1 MNELTIREH
10 NFQRAKKQL
19 TELLNQ
25 TKMDL
30 SIKKV
35 DNSAGPFGIFDY
47 RVKGEDLNEITSQIQ
62 KHLQKLNNVQITSY
76 KQIDLVRQA
85 LESLD
90 KDYYRE
96 IRDCIRGI
104 QNSISIAKENSRAI
118 QDKQQ
123 QITKI
128 ANDQKTTLVELVKF
142 KKKVDGY
149 IHLRDIDRLW
159 SDSQTYFRKVDKLR
173 SELNESERTV
183 DKLRNEFN
191 ESQKTVDT
199 LRSELNESE
208 KTVDELFRLARRL
221 GQQLESILAVTRD
234 LERLNHWKDVDIIWK
249 ETKDHQLRIQKGE
262 QQNASHEKQLHT
274 LAQTDVSLRQ
284 GLNANAAAIQ
294 QLQEYRE
301 TLNELTHLMDIDRL
315 WQLVEEQDSQLKAL
329 GKRGDELAAAMHQGQ
344 DEVKQN
350 LATALEK
357 YQGEVDQKLTTTLA
371 QHQRDVK
378 TLTAAFEKNKGD
390 IDQKLTTALA
400 QNQEKV
406 GQKLAA
412 ALQKNQD
419 EVDQKVTTAL
429 VQNQGEVEKKLATSL
444 AQHQGEVNQK
454 LTTALAQNRGEVD
467 QKLADALQA
476 ANTTVESLSQ
486 KVKQAYWI
494 AGGSAVLAGASLVVL
509 LMKVM

>member
-62 KHLQKLNNVQITSY
+62 QHLQKLNNVQITSY

-104 QNSISIAKENSRAI
+104 QNSIRIAKENSRAI

-123 QITKI
+123 QINKI

-149 IHLRDIDRLW
+149 IHLKDIDRLW

-183 DKLRNEFN
+183 D
-191 ESQKTVDT
+191 
-199 LRSELNESE
+199 
-208 KTVDELFRLARRL
+208 ELFRLSGQI
-221 GQQLESILAVTRD
+221 GQQLESILDVTRD
-234 LERLNHWKDVDIIWK
+234 LERLAHLKDVDTIWK
-249 ETKDHQLRIQKGE
+249 ETKDHQLRIQKVE
-262 QQNASHEKQLHT
+262 QQTAAHEKQLHT

-294 QLQEYRE
+294 DLQDYRNR
-301 TLNELTHLMDIDRL
+301 LNELTHLMDIDRL
-315 WQLVEEQDSQLKAL
+315 WQSVEQQASQITNL
-329 GKRGDELAAAMHQGQ
+329 GKRGDELAASMKQSQ

-378 TLTAAFEKNKGD
+378 TLTASLEKNKGEV
-390 IDQKLTTALA
+390 DQKLTTALA
-400 QNQEKV
+400 QNLGKV
-406 GQKLAA
+406 DTKLAE

-419 EVDQKVTTAL
+419 EVDRKLVTAL
-429 VQNQGEVEKKLATSL
+429 NQNQSTVDQTLTKALAKNQEEVETKLATAL

-454 LTTALAQNRGEVD
+454 LTAALTQNQNEVD

-476 ANTTVESLSQ
+476 ANTTVESMSQ